1 MSKRLSLISFLAV
14 LFLWAGTLMLAQDQ
28 AQNAQIT
35 NGPTVEHVDANS
47 ATIAWSTNVSSST
60 LVRYGLD
67 RNNLDQTAEAPWGG
81 VTHRVT
87 LQNLQPGKTYYYQV
101 QSGQGQGTGTGAL
114 SAVGQFDTPQPGQQA
129 SPSQQSSPQ
138 QQSSAQQQPS
148 GAEES
153 NIQVIIGPV
162 PQQVTD
168 KSANMWWETNMPGS
182 TILKYGTSQG
192 KLDQTAQEPWGKQSH
207 EVTLGNLQPDTTYY
221 VQIQTPSGRVL
232 RDGQFKSAPA
242 NYAQQFHFTDGPR
255 VESLSDN
262 SATLAWT
269 TDKPAST
276 VVKYGTDVNNLN
288 QTAQAPWGQGTHRV
302 TLSNLNPN
310 TTYWIEVSSAQAQGS
325 GQSAQSVKFPL
336 QTQAPGQQ
344 ALKIAEQPK

>member
-1 MSKRLSLISFLAV
+1 MSKRLSLVGVLAV
-14 LFLWAGTLMLAQDQ
+14 LFLWCGTLMFAQEQ
-28 AQNAQIT
+28 PQSVQIT

-47 ATIAWSTNVSSST
+47 ATIAWSTNASSST
-60 LVRYGLD
+60 LLKYGLD

-81 VTHRVT
+81 TTHRLT

-114 SAVGQFDTPQPGQQA
+114 SAIGQFSTPQQGEQ
-129 SPSQQSSPQ
+129 SSTQQSST
-138 QQSSAQQQPS
+138 QQPS
-148 GAEES
+148 GTDES

-168 KSANMWWETNMPGS
+168 KSAKMWWQTNMPGS
-182 TILKYGTSQG
+182 TILKYGTSKG
-192 KLDQTAQEPWGKQSH
+192 NLDQTAQEPWGKQSH
-207 EVTLGNLQPDTTYY
+207 EVTLSNLQAETTYY
-221 VQIQTPSGRVL
+221 VEIQTASGRVL

-262 SATLAWT
+262 SATIAWT

-288 QTAQAPWGQGTHRV
+288 QSAQAPWGQGTHRV
-302 TLSNLNPN
+302 TLGNLSPN
-310 TTYWIEVSSAQAQGS
+310 TTYWVEVSSGQAQGS
-325 GQSAQSVKFPL
+325 GQSAQSVKFPM